1 MKVVLLSGGS
11 GKRLWPLSNDSRSK
25 QFLRVLQND
34 DMQMVSM
41 VQRVW
46 HQLELNGLGADSY
59 IATGKSQIEM
69 MQTQVG
75 TDIPLIVE
83 PERRDTFPAIA
94 LAATYLYSVQSVGLN
109 EVVAI
114 LPVDPYVEDH
124 FFEVVKQLEEAI
136 NSSGAYI
143 GLIGV
148 KPTYPSSKYGY
159 IIPEPANQ
167 PLNRLNT
174 MQVLSFQEK
183 PTEDE
188 ADLLINN
195 GALWNCGV
203 FAFKLDY
210 IISHLQKNGLPIQ
223 YDELLKQ
230 YGNLPKISF
239 DYEILEK
246 EREIIVVPYEGYW
259 KDLGTWNTLTEEMGS
274 GQIGKGIISE
284 DCTNTHLINELD
296 IPVVVLGV
304 SDLVV
309 ATSPDGILV
318 TDKSASPRIKDTITF
333 NNVPKY
339 EERHWGWC
347 KTLDIQQYE
356 DGNQVVTKR
365 LHVLAGKNLSYCLNR
380 SCQEVWTIVKGSAE
394 FIHNGNRMSIKAG
407 NVMHIPAMTMHGLK
421 AITDVE
427 FIVVQSGPVI
437 MENDSVELYT
447 DWEEIEQHCV
457 KI

>member
-159 IIPEPANQ
+159 IIPETANQ
-167 PLNRLNT
+167 PLSGLNM

-210 IISHLQKNGLPIQ
+210 IINHLQKNGLPIQ

-365 LHVLAGKNLSYCLNR
+365 LHVLTGKNLSYCLNR

-427 FIVVQSGPVI
+427 FIAVQSGPVI